1 MSDTPRTD
9 EMEFISHRL
18 PNMAVVNADFA
29 AELERELDE
38 QSRLLGISAKLEAKH
53 LTMID
58 LYRIALEGIADWPHE
73 RDETT
78 HIRMAALASH
88 ALNHLPRPASAD
100 SGENP
105 PPESHRP
112 DGVVA
117 PAGHH
122 F

>member
-1 MSDTPRTD
+1 MSDTPRT
-9 EMEFISHRL
+9 
-18 PNMAVVNADFA
+18 NAERVIDAGHAMYHGAIVKKLKSGLDA
-29 AELERELDE
+29 AN
-38 QSRLLGISAKLEAKH
+38 SKL
-53 LTMID
+53 D

-117 PAGHH
+117 PAGNHS
-122 F
+122 